1 MTSSSAAP
9 TPLSRADVL
18 TARWHAQQLDRAPD
32 AADSPADVSVLDLG
46 VQDTGPD
53 GAAWGLA
60 VRGAPGVGPGSLP
73 PGLALAWTLRG
84 APHVYRRADLGV
96 VAVATAPLSEADAAK
111 RVFDASKPLRAAGLA
126 VLDALRTE
134 ARLERELVA
143 DPTVKGDLSTRLTQ
157 RLPEPHLRW
166 CRSCGATHSYEQT
179 FRLAALQAGL
189 ELEPG
194 TSPPVLRRVPGLEP
208 SFYGR
213 LGGEAPQR
221 LDVVRGYL
229 RFFPAASVQDVAEFL
244 DAPVKDVRAHWPD
257 DAVRVE
263 ITDAEPAARPA
274 ERWALADDAERLRG
288 AAARHR
294 DAHPGTDAPV
304 VRLVGPY
311 DLYLQL
317 RDRPTLVAD
326 EARAKDL
333 WRVLGRPGA
342 VLADGEVVGTWRP
355 RASGRRLTVLTDPW
369 VPWEAGLTDA
379 VAEQAERLRAFRD
392 AASVTVSS
400 AETAPTR

>member
-1 MTSSSAAP
+1 MTSRP
-9 TPLSRADVL
+9 VMTLPRADVL
-18 TARWHAQQLDRAPD
+18 AARWHAQQLDRAPGT
-32 AADSPADVSVLDLG
+32 AAAPDDVTMLDLG

-53 GAAWGLA
+53 GAAWALA
-60 VRGAPGVGPGSLP
+60 VRGAPGVRPGSLP
-73 PGLALAWTLRG
+73 PTLALAWTLRG
-84 APHVYRRADLGV
+84 APHVYRRADLAD

-111 RVFDASKPLRAAGLA
+111 RVFDASAPLRAAGVA

-134 ARLERELVA
+134 ARWERELVVE
-143 DPTVKGDLSTRLTQ
+143 PTVKGDLSTRLTQ
-157 RLPEPHLRW
+157 HLPEPHLRW

-194 TSPPVLRRVPGLEP
+194 TSPPVLRRVPDLEP
-208 SFYGR
+208 SLYGR
-213 LGGEAPQR
+213 LGAEAVPR

-229 RFFPAASVQDVAEFL
+229 RFFPAASVQDVAGFL
-244 DAPVKDVRAHWPD
+244 EAPVKDVRAHWPD

-263 ITDAEPAARPA
+263 VA
-274 ERWALADDAERLRG
+274 
-288 AAARHR
+288 
-294 DAHPGTDAPV
+294 DAHPGARPVERWVLADDVEHLVGATARVRDAQPGDGAPV

-317 RDRPTLVAD
+317 RDRPTLVPDA
-326 EARAKDL
+326 ARAKDL

-342 VLADGEVVGTWRP
+342 VLAGGEVVGTWRP
-355 RASGRRLTVLTDPW
+355 RASGRRLSVLTDPW
-369 VPWEAGLTDA
+369 VPWDAGLTDA

-400 AETAPTR
+400 A

>member
-1 MTSSSAAP
+1 MNP
-9 TPLSRADVL
+9 TTVSRTAVL
-18 TARWHAQQLDRAPD
+18 AARWHAQQLDRAPGT
-32 AADSPADVSVLDLG
+32 AASPADVAVLDLG

-53 GAAWGLA
+53 GAAWALA
-60 VRGAPGVGPGSLP
+60 VRGAPAARPGTLP
-73 PGLALAWTLRG
+73 PDLALAWTLRG
-84 APHVYRRADLGV
+84 APHVYRRADLGD

-111 RVFDASKPLRAAGLA
+111 RVFDASKPLRAAGVA

-134 ARLERELVA
+134 ARLERELVV
-143 DPTVKGDLSTRLTQ
+143 DPTVKGDLSSRLSP

-194 TSPPVLRRVPGLEP
+194 TSPPVLRRVPGLDP
-208 SFYGR
+208 PLYGR
-213 LGGEAPQR
+213 LGVEAEPR

-229 RFFPAASVQDVAEFL
+229 RFFPAASVQDVAGFL
-244 DAPVKDVRAHWPD
+244 DAPVKDVRGRWPD
-257 DAVRVE
+257 DAVRVDVP
-263 ITDAEPAARPA
+263 DADPGARPVD
-274 ERWALADDAERLRG
+274 RWALADDVEQLAG
-288 AAARHR
+288 AAARLR
-294 DAHPGTDAPV
+294 DARAGAGTPV

-317 RDRPTLVAD
+317 RDRATLVPDA
-326 EARAKDL
+326 ARAKDL

-369 VPWEAGLTDA
+369 VSWDAGLADA
-379 VAEQAERLRAFRD
+379 VGEQAERLRAFRD
-392 AASVTVSS
+392 AASVTV
-400 AETAPTR
+400 APPG

>member
-1 MTSSSAAP
+1 MTSSSAPP

-18 TARWHAQQLDRAPD
+18 RARWHAQQLDRAPD
-32 AADSPADVSVLDLG
+32 AAGSPTDVAVLDLG

-53 GAAWGLA
+53 GAAWALA
-60 VRGAPGVGPGSLP
+60 VRGAPVVPPGTLP
-73 PGLALAWTLRG
+73 PDLALAWTLRG
-84 APHVYRRADLGV
+84 APHVYRRADLAD

-126 VLDALRTE
+126 VLDALRTQ
-134 ARLERELVA
+134 ARLERELVV

-208 SFYGR
+208 SLYGR
-213 LGGEAPQR
+213 VGTDAAPR
-221 LDVVRGYL
+221 FDVVRGYL
-229 RFFPAASVQDVAEFL
+229 RFFPAASVQDVAGFL
-244 DAPVKDVRAHWPD
+244 DAPVKDVRAHWPG

-263 ITDAEPAARPA
+263 ITDAEPGTRPA
-274 ERWALADDAERLRG
+274 ERWVLADDVDQLPG

-294 DAHPGTDAPV
+294 DARRGGDAPD

-317 RDRPTLVAD
+317 RDRATLVPD

-355 RASGRRLTVLTDPW
+355 RTSGRRLTVLTAPW
-369 VPWEAGLTDA
+369 APWDAHLTDA
-379 VAEQAERLRAFRD
+379 VAAQAERLRAFRD

-400 AETAPTR
+400 A

>member
-1 MTSSSAAP
+1 MTSSSAPP
-9 TPLSRADVL
+9 TTLSRADVL
-18 TARWHAQQLDRAPD
+18 TARWHAQQLDRAPG
-32 AADSPADVSVLDLG
+32 AADSPTDVEVLDLG

-53 GAAWGLA
+53 GGAWALA
-60 VRGAPGVGPGSLP
+60 VRGAPAVAPGSLASD
-73 PGLALAWTLRG
+73 LALAWTLRG
-84 APHVYRRADLGV
+84 APHVYRRADLGD

-111 RVFDASKPLRAAGLA
+111 RVYDASRPLRAAGIA

-134 ARLERELVA
+134 ARLERELVVE
-143 DPTVKGDLSTRLTQ
+143 PTVKGDLSTRLTQ

-166 CRSCGATHSYEQT
+166 CRPCGATHSYEQT

-194 TSPPVLRRVPGLEP
+194 TSPPVLRRAPGLEP
-208 SFYGR
+208 SLYGR
-213 LGGEAPQR
+213 LGGDAPPR

-229 RFFPAASVQDVAEFL
+229 RFFPAASVQDVAGFL

-263 ITDAEPAARPA
+263 ITDADPGARP
-274 ERWALADDAERLRG
+274 
-288 AAARHR
+288 
-294 DAHPGTDAPV
+294 GTGAPV

-317 RDRPTLVAD
+317 RDRATLVAD
-326 EARAKDL
+326 AARAKDL

-369 VPWEAGLTDA
+369 VPWDAGLTDA

-400 AETAPTR
+400 A

>member
-1 MTSSSAAP
+1 MTSSSAP
-9 TPLSRADVL
+9 STTLSRADVL

-32 AADSPADVSVLDLG
+32 AAASPTDVAVLDLG

-60 VRGAPGVGPGSLP
+60 VRGAPALAPGSLP
-73 PGLALAWTLRG
+73 PDLALAWTLRG
-84 APHVYRRADLGV
+84 APHVYRRADLGD

-111 RVFDASKPLRAAGLA
+111 RVYDASRPLRAAGTA

-134 ARLERELVA
+134 ARLERELVVE
-143 DPTVKGDLSTRLTQ
+143 PTVKGDLSTRLTQ

-166 CRSCGATHSYEQT
+166 CRPCGATHSYEQT

-194 TSPPVLRRVPGLEP
+194 TSPPVLRRAPGLEP
-208 SFYGR
+208 SLYGR
-213 LGGEAPQR
+213 LGGDAPPR

-229 RFFPAASVQDVAEFL
+229 RFFPAATVQDVAGFL

-263 ITDAEPAARPA
+263 VSDADPGARPA
-274 ERWALADDAERLRG
+274 ERWVLADDVEQLPG
-288 AAARHR
+288 AAVRHR
-294 DAHPGTDAPV
+294 DVRAGAGAPV

-317 RDRPTLVAD
+317 RDRATLVAD
-326 EARAKDL
+326 AARAKDL

-342 VLADGEVVGTWRP
+342 VLADGEVIGTWRP

-369 VPWEAGLTDA
+369 IPWDAELTDA

-392 AASVTVSS
+392 AASVTV
-400 AETAPTR
+400 TAAPPT

>member
-1 MTSSSAAP
+1 MTSSSAP
-9 TPLSRADVL
+9 STTLSRADVL
-18 TARWHAQQLDRAPD
+18 TARWRAQQLDRAPD
-32 AADSPADVSVLDLG
+32 AAASPTHVAVLDLG

-53 GAAWGLA
+53 GAAWALT
-60 VRGAPGVGPGSLP
+60 VRGTPAVAPGSLP
-73 PGLALAWTLRG
+73 PDLALAWTLRG
-84 APHVYRRADLGV
+84 APHVYRRADLGD

-111 RVFDASKPLRAAGLA
+111 RVYDASRPLRAAGTA

-134 ARLERELVA
+134 ARLERELVVE
-143 DPTVKGDLSTRLTQ
+143 PTVKGDLSTRLTQ
-157 RLPEPHLRW
+157 RLPVPHLRW
-166 CRSCGATHSYEQT
+166 CRPCGATHSYEQT

-208 SFYGR
+208 SLYGR
-213 LGGEAPQR
+213 LGGEATPR

-229 RFFPAASVQDVAEFL
+229 RFFPAASVQDVAGFL

-257 DAVRVE
+257 DAVRV
-263 ITDAEPAARPA
+263 DVAGADPGARPVD
-274 ERWALADDAERLRG
+274 RWALADDVEQLAG
-288 AAARHR
+288 AAARVR
-294 DAHPGTDAPV
+294 DAHAGAPV

-317 RDRPTLVAD
+317 RDRATLVPDA
-326 EARAKDL
+326 ARAKDL

-369 VPWEAGLTDA
+369 APWDARLTDA

-392 AASVTVSS
+392 AASVAVTP
-400 AETAPTR
+400 APPR

>member
-1 MTSSSAAP
+1 MTSSSAAS
-9 TPLSRADVL
+9 TTLSRADVL

-32 AADSPADVSVLDLG
+32 AAASPTHVAVLDLG

-53 GAAWGLA
+53 GAAWALT
-60 VRGAPGVGPGSLP
+60 VRGAPAVAPGSLP
-73 PGLALAWTLRG
+73 PDLALAWTLRG
-84 APHVYRRADLGV
+84 APHVYRRGDLGD

-111 RVFDASKPLRAAGLA
+111 RVYDASRPLRAAGTA

-134 ARLERELVA
+134 ARLERELVVE
-143 DPTVKGDLSTRLTQ
+143 PTVKGDLSTRLTQ

-166 CRSCGATHSYEQT
+166 CRPCGATHSYEQT

-208 SFYGR
+208 SLYGR
-213 LGGEAPQR
+213 LGGEAAPR

-229 RFFPAASVQDVAEFL
+229 RFFPAASVQDVAGFL

-257 DAVRVE
+257 DAVRVDVA
-263 ITDAEPAARPA
+263 DADPGARPVD
-274 ERWALADDAERLRG
+274 RWALADDVEQLAG
-288 AAARHR
+288 AAARVR
-294 DAHPGTDAPV
+294 DAHTGSPV

-317 RDRPTLVAD
+317 RDRATLVPDA
-326 EARAKDL
+326 ARAKDL

-369 VPWEAGLTDA
+369 APWDARLTDA

-392 AASVTVSS
+392 AASVAVTP
-400 AETAPTR
+400 APPR

>member
-1 MTSSSAAP
+1 MTSSSAP
-9 TPLSRADVL
+9 STTLSRADVL

-32 AADSPADVSVLDLG
+32 AAASPTDVAVLDLG

-60 VRGAPGVGPGSLP
+60 VRGAPALAPGSLP
-73 PGLALAWTLRG
+73 PDLALAWTLRG
-84 APHVYRRADLGV
+84 APHVYRRADLGD

-111 RVFDASKPLRAAGLA
+111 RVYDASRPLRAAGTA

-134 ARLERELVA
+134 ARLERELVVE
-143 DPTVKGDLSTRLTQ
+143 PTVKGDLSTRLTQ

-166 CRSCGATHSYEQT
+166 CRPCGATHSYEQT

-194 TSPPVLRRVPGLEP
+194 TSPPVLRRAPGLEP
-208 SFYGR
+208 SLYGR
-213 LGGEAPQR
+213 LGGDAPPR

-229 RFFPAASVQDVAEFL
+229 RFFPAATVQDVAGFL

-263 ITDAEPAARPA
+263 VSDADPGARPA
-274 ERWALADDAERLRG
+274 ERWVLADDVEQVPG
-288 AAARHR
+288 AAVRHR
-294 DAHPGTDAPV
+294 DVRAGAGTPV

-317 RDRPTLVAD
+317 RDRATLVAD
-326 EARAKDL
+326 AARAKDL

-342 VLADGEVVGTWRP
+342 VLADGEVIGTWRP

-369 VPWEAGLTDA
+369 IPWDAELTDA

-392 AASVTVSS
+392 AASVAVTP
-400 AETAPTR
+400 APPT